1 MSTEPTTG
9 HTEFIVAGHDA
20 GSAFTLWDVWPAPT
34 DPARRAIMLEE
45 AGSDAFDAFGE
56 LFTTYGATAQEAVHG
71 VLRDLRERAGLDHY
85 ALSGSREWGP
95 TLTSELYGGAGVAA
109 ATKDAAFGVAA
120 SSLPGVPSFHLR
132 GLPDRCAA
140 STRDRVR
147 AGVINSGRRWPMA
160 SVWAEVTPL
169 EPAGKD
175 VSVAGASALDLA
187 LACSVLV
194 AAGQIPCGCWP
205 DVALIG
211 ELGLDGAVR
220 TPKGLAEAVQGAA
233 AQGARAVLVP
243 ADAVND
249 VDLAGVRVIGVAS
262 LHEALEL
269 LSDERHPLR
278 MTAAAAHTPGSGL
291 PARD

>member
-1 MSTEPTTG
+1 MSTEATTG
-9 HTEFIVAGHDA
+9 QTEFIVAGKDTW
-20 GSAFTLWDVWPAPT
+20 GAFTLWDVCPAPT
-34 DPARRAIMLEE
+34 DPTRRAIVLEE
-45 AGSDAFDAFGE
+45 AGVEAFDAFGE
-56 LFTTYGATAQEAVHG
+56 LFTPSGATAQEALHAI
-71 VLRDLRERAGLDHY
+71 LRELRERAGLDHY
-85 ALSGSREWGP
+85 ALRGGRDLGP

-120 SSLPGVPSFHLR
+120 SALPGVPSFHVR
-132 GLPDRCAA
+132 GLPDRCTA

-169 EPAGKD
+169 EPAGKG

-211 ELGLDGAVR
+211 ELGLNGAVR
-220 TPKGLAEAVQGAA
+220 TPKGLAEAAQGAA

-243 ADAVND
+243 ADAVDD

-278 MTAAAAHTPGSGL
+278 PTAADAHTPGSGL
-291 PARD
+291 PARG

>member
-9 HTEFIVAGHDA
+9 HTEFIVAGQDT
-20 GSAFTLWDVWPAPT
+20 GSSFNLWDIYPAPT
-34 DPARRAIMLEE
+34 DPTRRAIMLEE
-45 AGSDAFDAFGE
+45 AGIDAFDAFGE
-56 LFTTYGATAQEAVHG
+56 LFTTYAATAQEAVHE
-71 VLRDLRERAGLDHY
+71 VLRERRERAGLDHY
-85 ALSGSREWGP
+85 ALSGGREWGP
-95 TLTSELYGGAGVAA
+95 ALTSELYGGAGVAA

-120 SSLPGVPSFHLR
+120 SALPGVPSFHVR

-147 AGVINSGRRWPMA
+147 AGVINSGRHWPMA
-160 SVWAEVTPL
+160 CVRVEVTPL

-194 AAGQIPCGCWP
+194 AAGQIPCGCWS

-220 TPKGLAEAVQGAA
+220 TPRGLVEAVQGAA
-233 AQGARAVLVP
+233 AQGARVILVP
-243 ADAVND
+243 ADAVDD
-249 VDLAGVRVIGVAS
+249 VDIAGVRVIGVAS
-262 LHEALEL
+262 LHEAVEL

-278 MTAAAAHTPGSGL
+278 PTVADAHHPGRGL